1 MQTLGKFRSSK
12 ALNAMLALEDGT
24 IVRGEGF
31 GQPDTTVTGELVFNT
46 GMTGY
51 QESLTDPS
59 YKGQILMMTYPLIGN
74 YGINPT
80 DFESDRV
87 QVEGYVVREHCRV
100 PSHRSSTKTVSEFL
114 NEHDVPGMANVDTR
128 ELTIKVRE
136 HGTLKAV
143 MQNYSGQPPDPVKLV
158 RQARDMP
165 HPCDL
170 NQVGRVSCK
179 RVKQRKGKGN
189 LKILLIDCGV
199 KNNILRSLRAR
210 SNIIQVPYD
219 VTPDKIA
226 RYKPDGIFVSNGPGD
241 PSHPEILGT
250 TVKTL
255 KEIISEYPI
264 MGICLGHQ
272 LLSLAFGAK
281 TFKLKFGHRGANQP
295 VRDERTRKV
304 YISAQNHGYAVD
316 QSNGNKI
323 KDPLSEVEF
332 TQINVNDKTVEGMAH
347 RKLPI
352 FSVQY
357 HPEACPGPWDT
368 RSMFDEFIKMIEANK
383 RGRRWKPDA

>member
-1 MQTLGKFRSSK
+1 
-12 ALNAMLALEDGT
+12 
-24 IVRGEGF
+24 
-31 GQPDTTVTGELVFNT
+31 
-46 GMTGY
+46 MTGY

-80 DFESDRV
+80 DFESDKV

-114 NEHDVPGMANVDTR
+114 TEYDIPGMANVDTR
-128 ELTIKVRE
+128 ALTIKTRE

-143 MQNYSGQPPDPVKLV
+143 MQTYSGQEPDAARLV
-158 RQARDMP
+158 RQAREMP
-165 HPCDL
+165 HPCDS

-179 RVKQRKGKGN
+179 RIKRLKGTGN
-189 LKILLIDCGV
+189 LNVLLIDCGV
-199 KNNILRSLRAR
+199 KNNIIRSLRSR
-210 SNIIQVPYD
+210 CNVIQVPYN
-219 VTPDKIA
+219 VTPDKISK
-226 RYKPDGIFVSNGPGD
+226 YNPDGIFVSNGPGD
-241 PSHPEILGT
+241 PSYPEILDA
-250 TVKTL
+250 TVNTL
-255 KEIISEYPI
+255 KEILSEYPI

-295 VRDERTRKV
+295 VRDERTNKV

-316 QSNGNKI
+316 SNNGSNT

-332 TQINVNDKTVEGMAH
+332 TQINVNDNTVEGMAH
-347 RKLPI
+347 RRLPI

-368 RSMFDEFIKMIEANK
+368 GWMFDEFIKIIKANK
-383 RGRRWKPDA
+383 SGRRWKPDA

>member
-1 MQTLGKFRSSK
+1 
-12 ALNAMLALEDGT
+12 
-24 IVRGEGF
+24 
-31 GQPDTTVTGELVFNT
+31 
-46 GMTGY
+46 
-51 QESLTDPS
+51 
-59 YKGQILMMTYPLIGN
+59 MMTYPLIGN

-87 QVEGYVVREHCRV
+87 QVEGYVVREHCQV

-114 NEHDVPGMANVDTR
+114 NEHEVPGMANVDTR
-128 ELTIKVRE
+128 SLTIKVRE

-143 MQNYSGQPPDPVKLV
+143 MQTYSGKEPDSSKLV
-158 RQARDMP
+158 RQARDMT
-165 HPCDL
+165 HPCDH
-170 NQVGRVSCK
+170 NQVGRVSCDRIK
-179 RVKQRKGKGN
+179 RLKGTGKLN
-189 LKILLIDCGV
+189 VLLIDCGV
-199 KNNILRSLRAR
+199 KNNIIRSLRER
-210 SNIIQVPYD
+210 CNVIQVPFN
-219 VTPDKIA
+219 VTVDKIA
-226 RYKPDGIFVSNGPGD
+226 RYNPDGIFVSNGPGD
-241 PSHPEILGT
+241 PSHPEILAT
-250 TVKTL
+250 TVETL
-255 KEIISEYPI
+255 KEIIAEYPI

-295 VRDERTRKV
+295 VRDERTKKV

-316 QSNGNKI
+316 QSNGSNT

-368 RSMFDEFIKMIEANK
+368 GWMFDEFIKMIKAK
-383 RGRRWKPDA
+383 KSGRRWKPGA

>member
-1 MQTLGKFRSSK
+1 MKTLGKFRTSK
-12 ALNAMLALEDGT
+12 ALKAMIALEDGT

-31 GQPDTTVTGELVFNT
+31 GQPDKIVTGELVFNT

-87 QVEGYVVREHCRV
+87 QVEGYVVREHCQV

-114 NEHDVPGMANVDTR
+114 NEHEVPGMANVDTR
-128 ELTIKVRE
+128 SLTIKVRE

-143 MQNYSGQPPDPVKLV
+143 MQTYSGKEPDSSKLV
-158 RQARDMP
+158 RQARDMT
-165 HPCDL
+165 HPCDH
-170 NQVGRVSCK
+170 NQVGRVSCDRIK
-179 RVKQRKGKGN
+179 RLKGTGKLN
-189 LKILLIDCGV
+189 VLLIDCGV
-199 KNNILRSLRAR
+199 KNNIIRSLRER
-210 SNIIQVPYD
+210 CNVIQVPFN
-219 VTPDKIA
+219 VTVDKIA
-226 RYKPDGIFVSNGPGD
+226 RYNPNGIFVSNGPGD
-241 PSHPEILGT
+241 PSHPEILAT
-250 TVKTL
+250 TVETL
-255 KEIISEYPI
+255 KEIIAEYPI

-295 VRDERTRKV
+295 VRDERTKKV

-316 QSNGNKI
+316 QSNGSNT

-368 RSMFDEFIKMIEANK
+368 GWMFDEFIKMIKAK
-383 RGRRWKPDA
+383 KSGRRWKPGA